1 MPESLPGDPTEAGPD
16 NRTQAIAAKD
26 WHDLMCYAK
35 EDVQFALARYGA
47 RTKTDRS
54 MLREAIAKATEML
67 HDADVILRGMEAPW
81 SR

>member
-1 MPESLPGDPTEAGPD
+1 MLDSLPGDPTEAGPD

-35 EDVQFALARYGA
+35 EDVQFALARFGA
-47 RTKTDRS
+47 RTKADRS
-54 MLREAIAKATEML
+54 MLREAIAKAQVML
-67 HDADVILRGMEAPW
+67 TDADHILQGMEAPW